1 MVLYISL
8 AVIHLD
14 VMYAANAGAISG
26 HIGVVPCS
34 GEAIAN
40 LSDIKKPVS
49 VETGYFYIKAW
60 Q

>member
-1 MVLYISL
+1 MFIQVLNCVPEDLKPFGGIWGL
-8 AVIHLD
+8 
-14 VMYAANAGAISG
+14 
-26 HIGVVPCS
+26 PCS

-49 VETGYFYIKAW
+49 VETGAFYIKAW